1 MIITKTPFRMS
12 FFGGGTDLK
21 EFYEKYGGSVI
32 STTFDKYVY
41 VTVRHLPRFFTYK
54 NQVTYSKIER
64 TKKIDEIEHPMVK
77 NAMKLLDMRELIIS
91 YDADLPART
100 GLGSSSSFA
109 VGLLNAFY
117 CLKGKYADKRRLA
130 DDAIYVERVMCDEAG
145 GLQDQ
150 IAASFGGFNRINFSS
165 EGYEVKPI
173 IISPERKEKLNDN
186 LMFFFTGYTRFSSEI
201 QKDTKKNTGKN
212 IETLLEMK
220 KLVDEAEEILV
231 DKKRN
236 LNDFGKLLDKSWKLK
251 RSTGDKISTS
261 EIDKIY
267 DKAINAGALGGKLLG
282 AGGGGFI
289 VFYVPKSKQKSVKDA
304 LNKLLFVP
312 FKFENGG
319 TEVIYYS
326 PEQFDV
332 EGDYDD

>member
-1 MIITKTPFRMS
+1 MS
-12 FFGGGTDLK
+12 FFGGGTDMK

-64 TKKIDEIEHPMVK
+64 TKNADEIEHPMVR
-77 NAMKLLDMRELIIS
+77 NAMKLLNMKELIIN

-150 IAASFGGFNRINFSS
+150 IAASFGGFNRINFSVD
-165 EGYEVKPI
+165 GYEVKPV
-173 IISPERKEKLNDN
+173 IISPKRKEQLNRN
-186 LMFFFTGYTRFSSEI
+186 LMFFFTGFTRLSSEI
-201 QKDTKKNTGKN
+201 QKDTKKNADSN
-212 IETLLEMK
+212 IETLLKMK
-220 KLVDEAEEILV
+220 EQVDEAEKILV
-231 DKKRN
+231 SKERD
-236 LNDFGKLLDKSWKLK
+236 LDDFGRLLDESWKLK
-251 RSTGDKISTS
+251 RSTGDKVSTA
-261 EIDKIY
+261 EIDRIY
-267 DKAINAGALGGKLLG
+267 EKAIEAGALGGKLLG
-282 AGGGGFI
+282 AGGGGFV
-289 VFYVPKSKQKSVKDA
+289 VFYVPEEKQGPVKKA
-304 LNKLLFVP
+304 LNNLLYVP
-312 FKFENGG
+312 FEFENTG

-332 EGDYDD
+332 EGDYND

>member
-12 FFGGGTDLK
+12 FFGGGTDMK
-21 EFYEKYGGSVI
+21 EFYETYGGSVI

-64 TKKIDEIEHPMVK
+64 TRSADQIEHPMVR
-77 NAMKLLDMRELIIS
+77 NAMKLLDMQELIIN

-165 EGYEVKPI
+165 EGYEVKPV
-173 IISPERKEKLNDN
+173 IISPERKQKLNDN
-186 LMFFFTGYTRFSSEI
+186 LMFFFTGFTRLSSEI

-212 IETLLEMK
+212 IDTLLKMK
-220 KLVDEAEEILV
+220 EQVDIAEQILV
-231 DKKRN
+231 SKDRD
-236 LNDFGKLLDKSWKLK
+236 LDDFGRLLNESWRLK
-251 RSTGDKISTS
+251 RSTGNKVSTEAID
-261 EIDKIY
+261 EIY
-267 DKAINAGALGGKLLG
+267 QKAMDAGALGGKLLG

-289 VFYVPKSKQKSVKDA
+289 VFYVPENRQADVKKA
-304 LNKLLFVP
+304 LNNLLYVP
-312 FKFENGG
+312 FRFENTG

-326 PEQFDV
+326 PEQFNV